1 MTMDNHHDDR
11 VVAWLGDLG
20 RDLPHEEQLHW
31 RSYNIPPTCAPSE
44 TFIRRQL
51 LAQFAKSERPEHLFP
66 QCYEKLKEVCE
77 KILGWQLL
85 LPLTAEDAHHFQA
98 IRIPSTD
105 EQKDFDDLVQSLT
118 KILIDS
124 LNEKALNLYIP
135 PEQTGTIK
143 GSISRLE
150 AALRAQG
157 VSGFEPHIHF
167 LRNLQSLRSSG
178 AAHRKGSDYRKIADE
193 FQVNSQ
199 NLRTVFDGILRRA
212 LDVLNFL
219 ISAVEN
225 EAFKQKDPD

>member
-1 MTMDNHHDDR
+1 VDNHHDDR

-20 RDLPHEEQLHW
+20 RDLPHQEQLHW
-31 RSYNIPPTCAPSE
+31 LSYNIPPAGRPSE

-66 QCYEKLKEVCE
+66 QCYEKLKEVCD

-85 LPLTAEDAHHFQA
+85 LPLTAEDAHHYRA

-124 LNEKALNLYIP
+124 LNEKALNALIS
-135 PEQTGTIK
+135 PEQMTGIK
-143 GSISRLE
+143 GSIARLE
-150 AALRAQG
+150 VVFTARN
-157 VSGFEPHIHF
+157 VSDFAPHIHF
-167 LRNLQSLRSSG
+167 LRNLQNLRSSG
-178 AAHRKGSDYRKIADE
+178 AAHRKGSNYRKIADE
-193 FQVNSQ
+193 FEVDSQ

-225 EAFKQKDPD
+225 GAFKQKNPD